1 MKPLIYVYQIAF
13 KVRVLPKRGNT
24 ASINKTLSI
33 CSLNT
38 APSNDLSVT
47 YYDNDGKKHDLMLD
61 KQFMGTVQLF
71 PTAFTQNLTSSKR
84 AIAPVLVLQYFS
96 ASEENADEIF
106 EELVNSITSYLDNLI
121 GSYNE
126 ALKTTATAPLNNSTY
141 KNVNSFSKRQLIY
154 LQQFRK
160 LCENTGS
167 YTLNHPTP
175 SI

>member
-13 KVRVLPKRGNT
+13 KVRVIPKRGIT
-24 ASINKTLSI
+24 SSLTKTLSI

-38 APSNDLSVT
+38 VPSKELSVS
-47 YYDNDGKKHDLMLD
+47 YYDNDGKKNELILD
-61 KQFMGTVQLF
+61 KQYMNTVQLF
-71 PTAFTQNLTSSKR
+71 PTAFTQNLTSSKKV
-84 AIAPVLVLQYFS
+84 IAPVLVLQYFS
-96 ASEENADEIF
+96 EIEENAEEIF

-126 ALKTTATAPLNNSTY
+126 ALTTTATAPLNNSAY
-141 KNVNSFSKRQLIY
+141 KNVNTFSKQQLTH
-154 LQQFRK
+154 LQHFRK
-160 LCENTGS
+160 LCENTGT